1 MLLQIAEPDAPVENT
16 RPRRLGLGIDLGTT
30 NSLIA
35 HSDGKET
42 RLIAVD
48 SGGML
53 LPSVVNY
60 SGDTPLVG
68 TQALALA
75 VSSPEDTVASAK
87 RFMGRSLE
95 DVPLSERSV
104 LSDGEPLAFATRA
117 GAKTPVEVSADLL
130 MALAQS
136 AEMTLSEKADGVV
149 VTVPAYFDDS
159 QRQATRQAADIA
171 GLNVLRLL
179 NEPTAAAVAY
189 GLDTSIN
196 ESGVLA
202 VYDLGGGTF
211 DISILKMERG
221 LLRVLAT
228 GGDTALGGD
237 DVDAVIAEWLAD
249 SWSLNTLNTSEQRE
263 LRRLAREAKECLTN
277 VDEHQLSSAIFP
289 SKPAITMTVGTL
301 ESLATPL
308 IQKTLMACQQALDD
322 ASVQRIDQVVLV
334 GGSTRMP
341 AVQAAVQGFF
351 GCEPLCSIDPDQVVA
366 IGAAIQANI
375 LVGNGSG
382 DDAVLLD
389 VTPLS
394 LGLETYG
401 GLVEKIIP
409 RNSALPI
416 AKAQDFTTAKDSQTG
431 LVVHVLQGERERVE
445 DCRSLARFEL
455 SGIPPMVAG
464 AARIR
469 VTFQVDADGLLE
481 VSAVEETT
489 QTQASL
495 VVKPSFGLSD
505 DQVADML
512 RASQEFAAG
521 DMTARQLTEARVEA
535 EALLDGLDG
544 ALSADADLLTATEL
558 AELAAEQQ
566 KLQALIGTDDIDA
579 IRAQTQ
585 QLGEV
590 SLAFAER
597 RMDRSIK
604 SALSGVAVD
613 TLDAAST
620 D

>member
-1 MLLQIAEPDAPVENT
+1 M
-16 RPRRLGLGIDLGTT
+16 
-30 NSLIA
+30 
-35 HSDGKET
+35 
-42 RLIAVD
+42 
-48 SGGML
+48 
-53 LPSVVNY
+53 
-60 SGDTPLVG
+60 
-68 TQALALA
+68 
-75 VSSPEDTVASAK
+75 
-87 RFMGRSLE
+87 
-95 DVPLSERSV
+95 
-104 LSDGEPLAFATRA
+104 
-117 GAKTPVEVSADLL
+117 
-130 MALAQS
+130 
-136 AEMTLSEKADGVV
+136 
-149 VTVPAYFDDS
+149 
-159 QRQATRQAADIA
+159 
-171 GLNVLRLL
+171 
-179 NEPTAAAVAY
+179 
-189 GLDTSIN
+189 
-196 ESGVLA
+196 
-202 VYDLGGGTF
+202 
-211 DISILKMERG
+211 
-221 LLRVLAT
+221 LAT

-237 DVDAVIAEWLAD
+237 VDALIAEWLAD
-249 SWSLNTLNTSEQRE
+249 SWSLDAPTNSEQRE

-277 VDEHQLSSAIFP
+277 VDEHQVSSPIFP
-289 SKPAITMTVGTL
+289 FKPAITMTVDTL

-308 IQKTLMACQQALDD
+308 IQKTLMACQQAVDD

-366 IGAAIQANI
+366 MGAAIQANI

-512 RASQEFAAG
+512 RASQ
-521 DMTARQLTEARVEA
+521 
-535 EALLDGLDG
+535 GLP
-544 ALSADADLLTATEL
+544 
-558 AELAAEQQ
+558 
-566 KLQALIGTDDIDA
+566 QAI
-579 IRAQTQ
+579 
-585 QLGEV
+585 
-590 SLAFAER
+590 
-597 RMDRSIK
+597 
-604 SALSGVAVD
+604 
-613 TLDAAST
+613 
-620 D
+620 